1 MELAEIANKFQDL
14 IEDGTMTFRTYTD
27 EELGEIN
34 PWVLYVAKCFLIEH
48 RFKFEVGS
56 EVIDGCY
63 CFRVEDEYLQYLD
76 VFPQFQKYQWATDE
90 HSKGIPPE
98 AAMHHLIKREY
109 PDMNINAQP
118 DGSLKIGNIIIQ
130 HKQ

>member
-27 EELGEIN
+27 EELAEIN
-34 PWVLYVAKCFLIEH
+34 PWVLYVVKCFLTEH

-56 EVIDGCY
+56 EIIDSSY
-63 CFRVEDEYLQYLD
+63 CFRVYDEYLQYLD
-76 VFPQFQKYQWATDE
+76 VFPQFQRYQWATDE
-90 HSKGIPPE
+90 HSKGVMPE
-98 AAMHHLIKREY
+98 EAMHHLIKREY
-109 PDMNINAQP
+109 PNMNIDALP

-130 HKQ
+130 AKV